1 MKNKNEKTIKKTEA
15 QISKKESKRVGIAK
29 EEMQDFDISLEEFNS
44 VPVPDF
50 K

>member
-1 MKNKNEKTIKKTEA
+1 MENKNKKTVKKIEE
-15 QISKKESKRVGIAK
+15 QISKKKSKRVGIAK